1 MIVRFRK
8 SYEPLVEPGTP
19 PSWPQQLR
27 SGVQL
32 DESFPNG
39 QDGGLRAIIDLK
51 LMEDISHVVLDGL
64 FAQVQV
70 IGNLLVGFSVCD
82 QA

>member
-1 MIVRFRK
+1 MGHDLLVADKECVVIARFRK
-8 SYEPLVEPGTP
+8 SYKPLVEPGTP
-19 PSWPQQLR
+19 PAWPLQLR

-39 QDGGLRAIIDLK
+39 QDGSLRAIIDLK

-64 FAQVQV
+64 FA
-70 IGNLLVGFSVCD
+70 
-82 QA
+82 